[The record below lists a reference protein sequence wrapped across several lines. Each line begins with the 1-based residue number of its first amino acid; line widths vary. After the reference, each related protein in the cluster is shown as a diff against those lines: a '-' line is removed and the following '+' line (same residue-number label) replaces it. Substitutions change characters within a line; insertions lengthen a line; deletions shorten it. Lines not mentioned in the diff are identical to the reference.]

1 MVLMHTRKIEPLVL
15 VQAWLEELHVA
26 IAERAEETLVAD
38 IAHAVQSKLGRAF
51 LQKYRLD
58 LNVVGLWRSTV
69 IVQEARHLQDV
80 ESGQMS
86 FTGWVVV
93 IAVDG
98 EDRNGDIDVRI
109 FVVDVVERSIDV
121 STLDCIAVLNRP

>member
-1 MVLMHTRKIEPLVL
+1 M
-15 VQAWLEELHVA
+15 
-26 IAERAEETLVAD
+26 
-38 IAHAVQSKLGRAF
+38 
-51 LQKYRLD
+51 
-58 LNVVGLWRSTV
+58 
-69 IVQEARHLQDV
+69 QDV

-98 EDRNGDIDVRI
+98 KDRNGDIDVGI

-121 STLDCIAVLNRP
+121 STSSCNDVWIRISLPSKLLACIAQHLDFAGLVAEAVHSQTSHDLVHRFARWFVIME

>member
-1 MVLMHTRKIEPLVL
+1 
-15 VQAWLEELHVA
+15 
-26 IAERAEETLVAD
+26 
-38 IAHAVQSKLGRAF
+38 
-51 LQKYRLD
+51 
-58 LNVVGLWRSTV
+58 
-69 IVQEARHLQDV
+69 
-80 ESGQMS
+80 MS

-98 EDRNGDIDVRI
+98 EDRNGDIDVRV